1 MSSVLPLT
9 QGGYVFATK
18 KDCVRTLQNSS
29 SMASQDVDVLVVGA
43 GPTGLTLA
51 GELLRFGLSVS
62 VIYQAAQQPL
72 DHSRALVLHARTLEV
87 FEQLG
92 IVDEAYKRG
101 TPIDAVNIIS
111 SIGRCARCCVLDVLY
126 K

>member
-1 MSSVLPLT
+1 
-9 QGGYVFATK
+9 
-18 KDCVRTLQNSS
+18 
-29 SMASQDVDVLVVGA
+29 MASQDVDVLVVGA

-62 VIYQAAQQPL
+62 VIDQAAQQPL
-72 DHSRALVLHARTLEV
+72 DHSRALLLHARTLEV

-92 IVDEAYKRG
+92 IVDEARKRG

-111 SIGRCARCCVLDVLY
+111 SIGRCAPCCVLDVFY
-126 K
+126 E